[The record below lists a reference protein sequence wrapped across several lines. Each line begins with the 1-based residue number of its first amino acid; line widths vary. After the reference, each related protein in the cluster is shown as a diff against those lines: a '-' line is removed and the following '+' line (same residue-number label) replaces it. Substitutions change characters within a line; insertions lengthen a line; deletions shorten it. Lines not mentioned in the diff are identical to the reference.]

1 LEERTLNHKEPSI
14 AEHLAFFSVKYNVY
28 VSELYQTLVA
38 AREIGQSNCEELTVE
53 YRGTI
58 KDQAI
63 FLITKNKMVVVQF
76 RVPEEFLVR
85 KNICFESWL
94 DTDKIRRQVAKQNA
108 NLDSICIQ
116 NLRHGMKKVNL
127 KAEIL
132 ETQKPVLVN
141 TQYGN
146 RVMLTN
152 ALIADETGKVK
163 LCLWGE
169 QTYFPAVG
177 DMVQI
182 THGSVRIFKGE
193 RQLSLG
199 RSGTCSILQSSASKE
214 APQPIIIVPDTVY
227 T

>member
-1 LEERTLNHKEPSI
+1 
-14 AEHLAFFSVKYNVY
+14 
-28 VSELYQTLVA
+28 
-38 AREIGQSNCEELTVE
+38 
-53 YRGTI
+53 
-58 KDQAI
+58 
-63 FLITKNKMVVVQF
+63 MVVVQF